1 MQGFRPR
8 ATAGREEGLPQ
19 SPPQRPCCCRRSAYI
34 PAAMPLFPDAPFPA
48 APKPRC
54 LVVPLPRYPVV
65 PLAFC
70 LRLLRLPPYP
80 KTCHF
85 GFPNLEIHTSVP
97 QNQPIWSPEPGK
109 TPIRAPKQAFLGSQ
123 AQKNAP
129 PYPKTCHFGFPNL
142 GKHTSVPQNMPFWGP
157 EPWKRPIRAPKQA
170 ILGSRARKNA
180 PSYPKTGHFG
190 VPKPDIQRCRW
201 AKQAYLPIQ
210 GRKTG
215 LSLGKTDVFAHPNS
229 EKRLFVGQNRHFCPS
244 EDENQAFRWAKRA
257 LLPIRGWARQNQ
269 TAGNGEFGLGVCPRA
284 ARRVSRASHRG
295 SD

>member
-19 SPPQRPCCCRRSAYI
+19 SPPQRPLCSRRSAYI
-34 PAAMPLFPDAPFPA
+34 PAAVPLFPDAPFPA

-109 TPIRAPKQAFLGSQ
+109 TPLR
-123 AQKNAP
+123 
-129 PYPKTCHFGFPNL
+129 T
-142 GKHTSVPQNMPFWGP
+142 
-157 EPWKRPIRAPKQA
+157 PKQA
-170 ILGSRARKNA
+170 ILGSRSRIFNA
-180 PSYPKTGHFG
+180 
-190 VPKPDIQRCRW
+190 V
-201 AKQAYLPIQ
+201 
-210 GRKTG
+210 
-215 LSLGKTDVFAHPNS
+215 
-229 EKRLFVGQNRHFCPS
+229 VGQNRRICPS
-244 EDENQAFRWAKRA
+244 KDEKQAFRWAKQTF
-257 LLPIRGWARQNQ
+257 LPIRTQKNDSSLGKTGIFAHPKTKIRPFVGQNGHFCPSEGGQGRIRQQEMASLGW
-269 TAGNGEFGLGVCPRA
+269 GYVL
-284 ARRVSRASHRG
+284 ARRAGYPGRHTGGRIENIFAGDVNDSHICA
-295 SD
+295 

>member
-1 MQGFRPR
+1 
-8 ATAGREEGLPQ
+8 
-19 SPPQRPCCCRRSAYI
+19 
-34 PAAMPLFPDAPFPA
+34 MPLFPDAPFPA

-129 PYPKTCHFGFPNL
+129 PYPKTCHFGVPNL
-142 GKHTSVPQNMPFWGP
+142 GKHTSVPRNKPFWDP
-157 EPWKRPIRAPKQA
+157 EPWKRPLRTPKPA
-170 ILGSRARKNA
+170 ILGTRTLENS
-180 PSYPKTGHFG
+180 PPCPKTCHFG

-201 AKQAYLPIQ
+201 AKRALLPIR
-210 GRKTG
+210 GRKYSS
-215 LSLGKTDVFAHPNS
+215 SLGKTGIFAHPGTKN
-229 EKRLFVGQNRHFCPS
+229 RPFVGQNRHFCPS
-244 EDENQAFRWAKRA
+244 EGGQGR
-257 LLPIRGWARQNQ
+257 IRQQEMASLGW
-269 TAGNGEFGLGVCPRA
+269 GYVL
-284 ARRVSRASHRG
+284 ARRAGYPGRHTGGRIENIFAGDVNDSHICA
-295 SD
+295 